1 MGEKPLITEQK
12 LMEKNFNQL
21 IEAIIFTGNVS
32 VKIHSLLDET
42 EIYRVIEKEFAK
54 SKLYSMCIFL
64 LTEDKSNLRIA
75 ATSEFYRKNKTFER
89 IFGSQL
95 KQFRVDLNQSNL
107 CSQVVREEKTLN
119 IKITD
124 LLQEIAPPLQD
135 DLIKKVFG
143 NQTKRVIMTP
153 LYHGK
158 KVIGIFDTCSIP
170 LTEQYVPV
178 VKNFARHLSAALEL
192 AEEHSE
198 RESVEETLRKSEEK
212 YRGLFEEALDAIFV
226 ADAETGII
234 LDCNRAALRL
244 VGRKKSEV
252 IGKHQRILHSP
263 EDVVGEFTGSFLRH
277 ISKDDDEIIETKVIT
292 KTGKLKDVAI
302 KARVSSIGG
311 KKIIQG
317 IFRDITDRK
326 RMEEEL
332 FHERDLLR
340 ALMDNIPDTIYFK
353 DANSR
358 FIRINK
364 AQAQM
369 LGVKNPAEAVGKT
382 DFDYFT
388 PEHSQDAYND
398 EQDIVKTGKPVVY
411 KVEKIRRADGQFLWV
426 SATKVPIKDAA
437 NRVVGTVGI
446 SRDVTEH
453 RQMEEKLRRHS
464 EQLEELVKERTLELR
479 NAERLAAIGET
490 ATMVGHDLR
499 NPLQVIIGTLYLA
512 RENLNNISCPQEK
525 KQKIEK
531 LFTRIGQEI
540 RYIDKIIS
548 DLRDYARPTKVELE
562 ETNISDVINETLS
575 SLTIPDAIKVSVT
588 ISDSFPK
595 LMVDP
600 TLMRRVFTNLIL
612 NAIQA
617 MPDEGQLRIGAFE
630 TGEDAF
636 INVQDTGVGIAKE
649 NLPKL
654 FQPLFTTKAKG
665 QGFGL
670 AVCKKL
676 LELHGAEITVES
688 EVGKGSTFTI
698 KVPFRR

>member
-1 MGEKPLITEQK
+1 MGEKPLIKEQK
-12 LMEKNFNQL
+12 LMEKKFIQL

-32 VKIHSLLDET
+32 VKIHGLFDET
-42 EIYRVIEKEFAK
+42 KIYRVLEKEFAK
-54 SKLYSMCIFL
+54 SRIYSMCIFL
-64 LTEDKSNLRIA
+64 LTNDGSKLRIV
-75 ATSEFYRKNKTFER
+75 ATSEFYRKNKIFEKA
-89 IFGSQL
+89 FESSLG
-95 KQFRVDLNQSNL
+95 QFLIEVNQSSL
-107 CSQVVREEKTLN
+107 CSQVVKEEKTLKF
-119 IKITD
+119 KIID
-124 LLQEIAPPLQD
+124 LLQEIAPSMQSN
-135 DLIKKVFG
+135 LISKIFG
-143 NQTKRVIMTP
+143 SQTKRVIMTP
-153 LYHGK
+153 LYYHG
-158 KVIGIFDTCSIP
+158 KVIGMFLTSSIP
-170 LTEQYVPV
+170 LSEQYVPA
-178 VKNFARHLSAALEL
+178 VKNFARHLSATLEL
-192 AEEHSE
+192 AKEHSR
-198 RESVEETLRKSEEK
+198 RESAEETLRKSEEK

-234 LDCNRAALRL
+234 LDCNRAALRM

-252 IGKHQRILHSP
+252 IGKHQRILHPP

-302 KARVSSIGG
+302 KARISSIGG
-311 KKIIQG
+311 KKVIQG
-317 IFRDITDRK
+317 MFRDITDRK

-332 FHERDLLR
+332 FHERDLLQ

-364 AQAQM
+364 AQSQM

-398 EQDIVKTGKPVVY
+398 EQAIVKTGKPVVY
-411 KVEKIRRADGQFLWV
+411 KVEKVRRADGQFLWV
-426 SATKVPIKDAA
+426 SATKVPIKDSA
-437 NRVVGTVGI
+437 NRVVGIVGI

-453 RQMEEKLRRHS
+453 KQMEEELQRHT
-464 EQLEELVKERTLELR
+464 EHLEELVKERTLELGK
-479 NAERLAAIGET
+479 AERLAAIGET

-499 NPLQVIIGTLYLA
+499 NPLQVIIGTIYLA
-512 RENLNNISCPQEK
+512 RETLHTISCPHEE

-531 LFTRIGQEI
+531 MFTRIGQEI

-562 ETNISDVINETLS
+562 ETNVSDVINETLT

-617 MPDEGQLRIGAFE
+617 MPNEGLLKIETFE
-630 TGEDAF
+630 TGEAAF
-636 INVQDTGVGIAKE
+636 INVQDTGVGIPKE
-649 NLPKL
+649 NVPKL

-670 AVCKKL
+670 AVCRKI

>member
-1 MGEKPLITEQK
+1 
-12 LMEKNFNQL
+12 
-21 IEAIIFTGNVS
+21 
-32 VKIHSLLDET
+32 
-42 EIYRVIEKEFAK
+42 
-54 SKLYSMCIFL
+54 
-64 LTEDKSNLRIA
+64 
-75 ATSEFYRKNKTFER
+75 
-89 IFGSQL
+89 
-95 KQFRVDLNQSNL
+95 
-107 CSQVVREEKTLN
+107 
-119 IKITD
+119 
-124 LLQEIAPPLQD
+124 
-135 DLIKKVFG
+135 
-143 NQTKRVIMTP
+143 
-153 LYHGK
+153 
-158 KVIGIFDTCSIP
+158 
-170 LTEQYVPV
+170 
-178 VKNFARHLSAALEL
+178 
-192 AEEHSE
+192 
-198 RESVEETLRKSEEK
+198 
-212 YRGLFEEALDAIFV
+212 
-226 ADAETGII
+226 
-234 LDCNRAALRL
+234 
-244 VGRKKSEV
+244 
-252 IGKHQRILHSP
+252 
-263 EDVVGEFTGSFLRH
+263 
-277 ISKDDDEIIETKVIT
+277 
-292 KTGKLKDVAI
+292 
-302 KARVSSIGG
+302 
-311 KKIIQG
+311 
-317 IFRDITDRK
+317 
-326 RMEEEL
+326 MEEEL

-369 LGVKNPAEAVGKT
+369 LGVKNPVDAVGKT

-588 ISDSFPK
+588 ISESFPK

-600 TLMRRVFTNLIL
+600 TLLRRVFTNLIL

-636 INVQDTGVGIAKE
+636 INVQDTGVGIPKE

-670 AVCKKL
+670 AVCKKI

>member
-1 MGEKPLITEQK
+1 
-12 LMEKNFNQL
+12 
-21 IEAIIFTGNVS
+21 
-32 VKIHSLLDET
+32 
-42 EIYRVIEKEFAK
+42 
-54 SKLYSMCIFL
+54 
-64 LTEDKSNLRIA
+64 
-75 ATSEFYRKNKTFER
+75 
-89 IFGSQL
+89 
-95 KQFRVDLNQSNL
+95 
-107 CSQVVREEKTLN
+107 
-119 IKITD
+119 
-124 LLQEIAPPLQD
+124 
-135 DLIKKVFG
+135 
-143 NQTKRVIMTP
+143 
-153 LYHGK
+153 
-158 KVIGIFDTCSIP
+158 
-170 LTEQYVPV
+170 
-178 VKNFARHLSAALEL
+178 
-192 AEEHSE
+192 
-198 RESVEETLRKSEEK
+198 
-212 YRGLFEEALDAIFV
+212 
-226 ADAETGII
+226 
-234 LDCNRAALRL
+234 L
-244 VGRKKSEV
+244 VGRKKSEI
-252 IGKHQRILHSP
+252 IGNSQRILHPP
-263 EDVVGEFTGSFLRH
+263 EDVEGEFTGSFLRH
-277 ISKDDDEIIETKVIT
+277 VSKDNDDIIETKVIT

-302 KARVSSIGG
+302 KARISSIGG
-311 KKIIQG
+311 KRIIQG

-326 RMEEEL
+326 GVEEEL

-358 FIRINK
+358 FTRINK
-364 AQAQM
+364 AQSQM
-369 LGVKNPAEAVGKT
+369 LGIKNPVDAVGKT

-398 EQDIVKTGKPVVY
+398 EQAIVKTGKPVVY
-411 KVEKIRRADGQFLWV
+411 KVEKVRRADGQFLWV
-426 SATKVPIKDAA
+426 SATKVPIKDSA
-437 NRVVGTVGI
+437 NRVVGIVGI
-446 SRDVTEH
+446 SRDVTER
-453 RQMEEKLRRHS
+453 RQMEEELRRHS
-464 EQLEELVKERTLELR
+464 EHLEELVKERTLELR
-479 NAERLAAIGET
+479 NAERLATIGET

-512 RENLNNISCPQEK
+512 RENLNNISCPRDE

-588 ISDSFPK
+588 ISESFPK

-617 MPDEGQLRIGAFE
+617 MPSEGLLRIEAFE
-630 TGEDAF
+630 KGEAVF

-676 LELHGAEITVES
+676 LELHGAKITVES

-698 KVPFRR
+698 MVPFRR